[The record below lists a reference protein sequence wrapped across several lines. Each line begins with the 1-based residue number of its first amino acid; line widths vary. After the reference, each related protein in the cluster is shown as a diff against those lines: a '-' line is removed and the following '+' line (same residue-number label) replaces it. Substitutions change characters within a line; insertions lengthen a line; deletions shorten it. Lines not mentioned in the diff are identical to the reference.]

1 MAKTFDFNKL
11 KEKTMTVVLSDE
23 AKTTLIV
30 KTPTK
35 ALKEYLDD
43 LQKEINTSNDEE
55 ELEDALYNAT
65 AKIMSN
71 NKDNIEVTP
80 EKLKELFKDV
90 TFILDFINAYM
101 EFIDEYTNASKK

>member
-1 MAKTFDFNKL
+1 
-11 KEKTMTVVLSDE
+11 
-23 AKTTLIV
+23 
-30 KTPTK
+30 
-35 ALKEYLDD
+35 
-43 LQKEINTSNDEE
+43 
-55 ELEDALYNAT
+55 
-65 AKIMSN
+65 MSN